1 MEAHSSATEVTVSV
15 RCSDDEVEVEVTD
28 NGRPIRSAPSTGVGI
43 VGMSERVKALG
54 GTIEVGPRKVG
65 GWRVRAVM
73 PMRQSQDVRDED
85 MKEGED

>member
-1 MEAHSSATEVTVSV
+1 
-15 RCSDDEVEVEVTD
+15 
-28 NGRPIRSAPSTGVGI
+28 
-43 VGMSERVKALG
+43 MSERVEALG